1 MAPGAIHPTFR
12 RARWFDPSTDGP
24 GPSARKRA
32 QLAAIAAAPRASAE
46 RRAAYR
52 AMMEDVVRL
61 RAADPRAI
69 LPPAATPEERA
80 RAAEDALR
88 ADRTWSLS
96 FHPPEAVSRLLAAVR
111 AHPS

>member
-1 MAPGAIHPTFR
+1 
-12 RARWFDPSTDGP
+12 
-24 GPSARKRA
+24 
-32 QLAAIAAAPRASAE
+32 
-46 RRAAYR
+46 
-52 AMMEDVVRL
+52 MMEDVVRL